1 LQHEVDLGVCG
12 GAKILRWGDWRN
24 VCTGAGNGEAR
35 ALIWGRRIWGERRG
49 PTVAGEA
56 RAQGCAG
63 EARAQGC
70 APERS
75 AGEARAQG
83 CSPPSGDGGLAEG
96 WGKRIRSE
104 DKVEREWM
112 CLVDILEQNLE
123 PQRGSFPGQ
132 NFLCRGL
139 EARPSV
145 KKPFAEGQVRPSAK
159 NFLAQFFCGAII
171 HCFELN
177 FKIWVNFGFFYMFL

>member
-49 PTVAGEA
+49 PTG
-56 RAQGCAG
+56 AG

-83 CSPPSGDGGLAEG
+83 YSPPSGDGGLAEG
-96 WGKRIRSE
+96 RGKCKMIRETRVPFS
-104 DKVEREWM
+104 
-112 CLVDILEQNLE
+112 
-123 PQRGSFPGQ
+123 
-132 NFLCRGL
+132 GL
-139 EARPSV
+139 SMRV
-145 KKPFAEGQVRPSAK
+145 
-159 NFLAQFFCGAII
+159 I
-171 HCFELN
+171 
-177 FKIWVNFGFFYMFL
+177 

>member
-1 LQHEVDLGVCG
+1 MQHEVDLGVCG

-49 PTVAGEA
+49 PTGAGEA
-56 RAQGCAG
+56 RAQGCAPEQSAG

-112 CLVDILEQNLE
+112 CPVDILEQNLE

-132 NFLCRGL
+132 NFLCRGP

-145 KKPFAEGQVRPSAK
+145 NKPFTEGQARPSA
-159 NFLAQFFCGAII
+159 NFFFSSVFFYATI
-171 HCFELN
+171 HGFELN
-177 FKIWVNFGFFYMFL
+177 FKI